1 MSARPYATS
10 ARFLVAGGG
19 TGGHVTPALALAEE
33 LVAHGEEVLIL
44 GSERGLET
52 GLVPAAG
59 FALVALPSQQ
69 FVGRSLAQRARASL
83 ALVRTTAAAWRVLRR
98 FRPDLVIS
106 VGGYAAAPAVLAA
119 ALSRTPLAILE
130 PNAIPGRVNRLAAR
144 LARRVFL
151 GLEAA
156 GACLSVRRERLRA
169 FGVPL
174 RRALRESFGAGTP
187 RRRPAP
193 PFRLLVFGGSQGAR
207 QLNRAMQEALA
218 HLQGLPLDVFHQ
230 TGAAERDAVA
240 ESYAA
245 AGVAARVV
253 AFEPDMPARYRW
265 ADLAVCRAGA
275 LSVAELALAGLP
287 AILVP
292 LASAADDHQNE
303 NAKALE
309 AAGAARRLD
318 PRTLGA
324 KELADAIAALC
335 ADPDGLVAM
344 GRRAAALARPDAAA
358 RIAAGCR
365 ELARPGRG
373 E

>member
-1 MSARPYATS
+1 MS

-33 LVAHGEEVLIL
+33 LVAGGDEVLIL
-44 GSERGLET
+44 GSERGLENE
-52 GLVPAAG
+52 LVPAAG
-59 FALVALPSQQ
+59 FALVTLPSQQ
-69 FVGRSLAQRARASL
+69 FVGKSLAHRLRAVVGL
-83 ALVRTTAAAWRVLRR
+83 ARTTAGALRVLRR
-98 FRPDLVIS
+98 FRPDVAVS

-119 ALSRTPLAILE
+119 ALTRTPLAILE

-144 LARRVFL
+144 LARRVFV

-156 GACLSVRRERLRA
+156 GARLAVSPERVRA

-174 RRALRESFGAGTP
+174 RRALLVSFGASTP

-207 QLNRAMQEALA
+207 QLNAALRDA
-218 HLQGLPLDVFHQ
+218 LPHLAGVPLEVFHQ
-230 TGAAERDAVA
+230 TGAADREAVA
-240 ESYAA
+240 EAYAK

-275 LSVAELALAGLP
+275 LTVAELALAGLP

-292 LASAADDHQNE
+292 LASAADDHQTA
-303 NAKALE
+303 NARALE

-318 PRTLGA
+318 PRGLSG
-324 KELADAIAALC
+324 KELAEALAGLL
-335 ADPDGLVAM
+335 ADPDALAGM
-344 GRRAAALARPDAAA
+344 GRRAAALARPDAAG
-358 RIAAGCR
+358 RIARECR
-365 ELARPGRG
+365 ELARARRG
-373 E
+373 A

>member
-1 MSARPYATS
+1 VS

-33 LVAHGEEVLIL
+33 LAAGGDEVLIL

-52 GLVPAAG
+52 KLVPEAG

-69 FVGRSLAQRARASL
+69 FMGKSLLERLRAVLGL
-83 ALVRTTAAAWRVLRR
+83 ARTSAGALRVLRR

-106 VGGYAAAPAVLAA
+106 VGGYAAAPAVVAA

-130 PNAIPGRVNRLAAR
+130 PNAIPGRVSRLAAR
-144 LARRVFL
+144 VARRVFV
-151 GLEAA
+151 GFEAA
-156 GACLSVRRERLRA
+156 GARLAVPAGRLRA
-169 FGVPL
+169 HGVPL
-174 RRALRESFGAGTP
+174 RRALRESVAADP
-187 RRRPAP
+187 RRRLPVP

-207 QLNRAMQEALA
+207 QLNRAMQEALP
-218 HLQGLPLDVFHQ
+218 HLSGLALEVFHQ

-240 ESYAA
+240 GAYAA

-253 AFEPDMPARYRW
+253 AFEPAMPDRYRW

-275 LSVAELALAGLP
+275 LTVAELALAGLP
-287 AILVP
+287 ALLVP
-292 LASAADDHQNE
+292 LASAADDHQGE
-303 NAKALE
+303 NARVLE

-318 PRTLGA
+318 PRGLGG
-324 KELADAIAALC
+324 KELADAISALV
-335 ADPDGLVAM
+335 ADPAGLLAM

-358 RIAAGCR
+358 RIAAECR
-365 ELARPGRG
+365 DLARAGRG
-373 E
+373 G

>member
-1 MSARPYATS
+1 MS

-33 LVAHGEEVLIL
+33 LGAGGDEVLIL
-44 GSERGLET
+44 GSQRGLET
-52 GLVPAAG
+52 ELVPAAG
-59 FALVALPSQQ
+59 FALLTLPSQQ
-69 FVGRSLAQRARASL
+69 FVGKSLAHRLGAAAGL
-83 ALVRTTAAAWRVLRR
+83 LRTTAGALRVLRR
-98 FRPDLVIS
+98 FRPDVVIS

-144 LARRVFL
+144 IARRVFV

-156 GACLSVRRERLRA
+156 GARLAVPPERVRA

-174 RRALRESFGAGTP
+174 RRALRASFETNAP

-207 QLNRAMQEALA
+207 QLNSALQDA
-218 HLQGLPLDVFHQ
+218 LPHLAGLALEVFHQ
-230 TGAAERDAVA
+230 TGAAEREAVA
-240 ESYAA
+240 EAYAT

-275 LSVAELALAGLP
+275 LTVAELALAGLP

-303 NAKALE
+303 NAKALA
-309 AAGAARRLD
+309 AAGAAKRLD
-318 PRTLGA
+318 PRGLSG
-324 KELADAIAALC
+324 KQLADAISGLIK
-335 ADPDGLVAM
+335 DPDGLAEM
-344 GRRAAALARPDAAA
+344 GRRAASLARPDAAA
-358 RIAAGCR
+358 RVAQECR
-365 ELARPGRG
+365 ELARNRRRG
-373 E
+373 